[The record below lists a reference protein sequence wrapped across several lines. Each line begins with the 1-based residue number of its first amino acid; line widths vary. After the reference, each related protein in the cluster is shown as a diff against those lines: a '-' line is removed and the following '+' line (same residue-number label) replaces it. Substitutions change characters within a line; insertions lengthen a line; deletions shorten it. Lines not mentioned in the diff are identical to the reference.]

1 MDVNKQSQ
9 QAGEGSQLVQA
20 GTIVINQGVSEERVR
35 TVFNEM
41 VPRALEE
48 YTKEAYAKANER
60 ITNWENSVL
69 PRVNEVKGMLEA
81 FADPAFQQVLR
92 KAQQSAAA
100 TDEKADY
107 DLLTELLV
115 CHVEKG
121 DSRKNYVGIN
131 KAVEIVGQIDNDAL
145 CGLTV
150 AHVLERFAPITG
162 DVTHGLEVLEEV
174 YRKLVYQDLPK
185 GEDWLDHLDT
195 LGAIRMSSVGGFNK
209 FVDYYPKVLNGYA
222 CIGIKKESK
231 EYHKASE
238 LLQKI
243 SLNAETCLKPNE
255 FLDGF
260 VRIDIRSF
268 DQIETL
274 WVIHQG
280 IGKPITSK
288 EKQVFEAVWK
298 LYETDANKQKQ
309 VNEAFVKKWD
319 SYPVL
324 KEIHGWWDEIPTSF
338 SITKVG
344 EILAHTNAKRCDST
358 IPDMI

>member
-48 YTKEAYAKANER
+48 YTKEAYTKANER

-92 KAQQSAAA
+92 KAQQSAAV

-162 DVTHGLEVLEEV
+162 DVTYGLEVLEEV
-174 YRKLVYQDLPK
+174 YRKLVYQELPK

-195 LGAIRMSSVGGFNK
+195 FGAIRMSSMGGFKK
-209 FVDYYPKVLNGYA
+209 FIDYYPKVLNGYA
-222 CIGIKKESK
+222 CIGIKKESE

-238 LLQKI
+238 LLQEI

-260 VRIDIRSF
+260 VRIDVRSF

-324 KEIHGWWDEIPTSF
+324 KEIHGW
-338 SITKVG
+338 
-344 EILAHTNAKRCDST
+344 
-358 IPDMI
+358 

>member
-1 MDVNKQSQ
+1 MGCCS
-9 QAGEGSQLVQA
+9 
-20 GTIVINQGVSEERVR
+20 
-35 TVFNEM
+35 
-41 VPRALEE
+41 
-48 YTKEAYAKANER
+48 
-60 ITNWENSVL
+60 
-69 PRVNEVKGMLEA
+69 
-81 FADPAFQQVLR
+81 
-92 KAQQSAAA
+92 
-100 TDEKADY
+100 
-107 DLLTELLV
+107 
-115 CHVEKG
+115 
-121 DSRKNYVGIN
+121 
-131 KAVEIVGQIDNDAL
+131 
-145 CGLTV
+145 
-150 AHVLERFAPITG
+150 
-162 DVTHGLEVLEEV
+162 
-174 YRKLVYQDLPK
+174 
-185 GEDWLDHLDT
+185 
-195 LGAIRMSSVGGFNK
+195 
-209 FVDYYPKVLNGYA
+209 
-222 CIGIKKESK
+222 
-231 EYHKASE
+231 KASE